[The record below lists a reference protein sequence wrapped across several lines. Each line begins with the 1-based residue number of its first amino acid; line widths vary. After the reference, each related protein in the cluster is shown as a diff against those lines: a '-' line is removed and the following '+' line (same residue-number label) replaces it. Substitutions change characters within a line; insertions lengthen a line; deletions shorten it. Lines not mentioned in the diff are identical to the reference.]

1 MSSKTPITQPMI
13 EESAIRSIENVFQTM
28 LHEEIRFL
36 RRAEEHSV
44 SRGSDSSEVMGC
56 VGFAGD
62 INGLVYLRFSKAFA
76 LHATTRVLG
85 LSEEDIHEAGPEVIS
100 DAVGEL
106 ANMAAGGFKNVFCD
120 LGHPCMLTLPT
131 VVSGDHLAVTTVR
144 DASRHV
150 FLFESRGDSVIV
162 DVQMKGGQP

>member
-1 MSSKTPITQPMI
+1 MATKTLITNAMI

-28 LHEEIRFL
+28 LHEDIRYTQ
-36 RRAEEHSV
+36 RMDDTEV
-44 SRGSDSSEVMGC
+44 SHGTEASEVMGC
-56 VGFAGD
+56 VGFAGE
-62 INGLVYLRFSKAFA
+62 INGLVYLRFSKPFA

-85 LSEEDIHEAGPEVIS
+85 LSEEDIREAGPEVIS

-131 VVSGDHLAVTTVR
+131 VVSGDHLAVTTVK

-150 FLFESRGDSVIV
+150 FLFESRGQRVIV
-162 DVQMKGGQP
+162 DVQMKGGQS

>member
-1 MSSKTPITQPMI
+1 MASKTLITQPMI
-13 EESAIRSIENVFQTM
+13 EESAIRSVENVFQTM
-28 LHEEIRFL
+28 LHEEIRFCG
-36 RRAEEHSV
+36 RVDDAEV
-44 SRGSDSSEVMGC
+44 SHGSEASEVMGC

-62 INGLVYLRFSKAFA
+62 INGLVYLRFSKPFA
-76 LHATTRVLG
+76 RHATSKVLG
-85 LSEEDIHEAGPEVIS
+85 LSDADIDEAGPEVIS

-131 VVSGDHLAVTTVR
+131 VVTGDHLAVTTVR

-150 FLFESRGDSVIV
+150 YLFESRGDRVLV
-162 DVQMKGGQP
+162 DVQMKGGQE

>member
-1 MSSKTPITQPMI
+1 MASKTLITSTMI
-13 EESAIRSIENVFQTM
+13 EESAIRSVENVFQTM
-28 LHEEIRFL
+28 IHEEIKYL
-36 RRAEEHSV
+36 RRMNDDAV
-44 SRGSDSSEVMGC
+44 SHGSEASEVMGC

-62 INGLVYLRFSKAFA
+62 INGLVYLRFSKVFA

-85 LSEEDIHEAGPEVIS
+85 LPEQDVIDAGPEVVS

-131 VVSGDHLAVTTVR
+131 VVSGDHLAVTTVK

-150 FLFESRGDSVIV
+150 FLFESRGQRVIV
-162 DVQMKGGQP
+162 DVQMKGGQH

>member
-1 MSSKTPITQPMI
+1 MI

-36 RRAEEHSV
+36 NRADDAEV
-44 SRGSDSSEVMGC
+44 SHGTNASEVMGC
-56 VGFAGD
+56 VGFAGE

-76 LHATTRVLG
+76 MHATTKVLG
-85 LSEEDIHEAGPEVIS
+85 LSEEDVTDAGPEVVS

-131 VVSGDHLAVTTVR
+131 VVSGDHLAVTTVK

-150 FLFESRGDSVIV
+150 FMFESLGQRVIV
-162 DVQMKGGQP
+162 DVQMKGGQH

>member
-1 MSSKTPITQPMI
+1 MATKTPITREMI
-13 EESAIRSIENVFQTM
+13 EESAIRSVENVFQTQ
-28 LHEEIRFL
+28 LHEGIRFVG
-36 RRAEEHSV
+36 RVDDREV
-44 SRGSDSSEVMGC
+44 SHGTSASEVMGC

-62 INGLVYLRFSKAFA
+62 INGLVYLRFSKPFA

-85 LSEEDIHEAGPEVIS
+85 LAESEVIEAGPEVIS

-131 VVSGDHLAVTTVR
+131 VVSGDHLAVTTVK

-150 FLFESRGDSVIV
+150 FMFESRGDRVIV
-162 DVQMKGGQP
+162 DVQMKGGQE

>member
-1 MSSKTPITQPMI
+1 MASKTPITREMI
-13 EESAIRSIENVFQTM
+13 EESAIRSIENVFQTQI
-28 LHEEIRFL
+28 HEEIRFIN
-36 RRAEEHSV
+36 RVDDTEV
-44 SRGSDSSEVMGC
+44 SHGTAASEVMGC

-62 INGLVYLRFSKAFA
+62 INGLVYVRFSKPFA

-85 LSEEDIHEAGPEVIS
+85 LTEEDVNDAGPEVIS

-131 VVSGDHLAVTTVR
+131 VVSGDHLAVTTVK

-150 FLFESRGDSVIV
+150 FLFESRGERVTV
-162 DVQMKGGQP
+162 DVQMKGGQG